1 MDPVTEA
8 ITGHKVPVGRA
19 LNDAMN
25 ALKDAAGGLFDTLS
39 DSLSWLID
47 GTSAALGAVPPLVF
61 CVIVAAVAFAIR
73 RSWKVALFAFLAL
86 LFILNQGYW
95 KDTIVTLTITFY
107 ATLASMLVGVPIGIA
122 AGHRPWLAKALRPFL
137 DLMQTLPTF
146 VYLIPMLSL
155 FGLGVVPGIIA
166 TVIFSIP
173 APIRMT
179 QLGVDSVPLPLQ
191 EAGEAFGATR
201 SQLLW
206 KVELPHAAPAIM
218 EGLTQTIMLSLSMS
232 VIATMVGSGGLG
244 VPVLR
249 SLNQVKPAMGFE
261 AGLAIV
267 LVAIL
272 LDRVFRRPSGVV
284 RSA

>member
-1 MDPVTEA
+1 MDPVTTA
-8 ITGHKVPVGRA
+8 ITSYKIPVGHQ
-19 LNDAMN
+19 LNAAMN
-25 ALKDAAGGLFDTLS
+25 ALKDGSGSFFDKVSDVLS
-39 DSLSWLID
+39 FLID
-47 GTSAALGAVPPLVF
+47 HTSDALGAVPPLLF
-61 CVIVAAVAFAIR
+61 CVILAAVAYAIR

-86 LFILNQGYW
+86 VFILNQGYW
-95 KDTIVTLTITFY
+95 KDTIVTLVITFY

-122 AGHRPWLAKALRPFL
+122 AGHRGWLAKGLRPLL

-179 QLGVDSVPLPLQ
+179 QLGISSVPLPLR
-191 EAGEAFGATR
+191 EAGEAFGAT
-201 SQLLW
+201 SGQLLR

-272 LDRVFRRPSGVV
+272 LDRMFRRPSTVI
-284 RSA
+284 RPA

>member
-1 MDPVTEA
+1 M
-8 ITGHKVPVGRA
+8 
-19 LNDAMN
+19 
-25 ALKDAAGGLFDTLS
+25 S
-39 DSLSWLID
+39 
-47 GTSAALGAVPPLVF
+47 
-61 CVIVAAVAFAIR
+61 
-73 RSWKVALFAFLAL
+73 LFAVLAL
-86 LFILNQGYW
+86 MFILNQGYW
-95 KDTIVTLTITFY
+95 KETVVTLTITFY
-107 ATLASMLVGVPIGIA
+107 ATFASMLVGVPIGIA
-122 AGHRPWLAKALRPFL
+122 AGHRPWLAKAMRPLL

-179 QLGVDSVPLPLQ
+179 QLGIASVPLPLR

-201 SQLLW
+201 SQLLA
-206 KVELPHAAPAIM
+206 KVELPHSAPAIM

-272 LDRVFRRPSGVV
+272 LDRVFRRPSGIV
-284 RSA
+284 RPA

>member
-1 MDPVTEA
+1 MDP
-8 ITGHKVPVGRA
+8 ITAFISTHKLPVGRE
-19 LNDAMN
+19 LNFGMN
-25 ALKDAAGGLFDTLS
+25 AVKDGSGALFDTVS
-39 DSLSWLID
+39 DVLGGLID
-47 GTSAALGAVPPLVF
+47 HTSAALGAVPPLLF
-61 CVIVAAVAFAIR
+61 CLVLAGVAYAIR
-73 RSWKVALFAFLAL
+73 RSGRVALFAFAAL

-95 KDTIVTLTITFY
+95 TETIVTLTITFY
-107 ATLASMLVGVPIGIA
+107 ATLASMAVGVPIGIA
-122 AGHRPWLAKALRPFL
+122 AGHREWLAKALRPVL

-166 TVIFSIP
+166 TVIFAIP

-179 QLGVDSVPLPLQ
+179 QLGISSVPTPLR
-191 EAGEAFGATR
+191 EAGEAFGATPG
-201 SQLLW
+201 QLLR
-206 KVELPHAAPAIM
+206 KVELPHAGAAIM

-272 LDRVFRRPSGVV
+272 LDRTFRKPSGTV
-284 RSA
+284 RPA

>member
-1 MDPVTEA
+1 MDVVTQA
-8 ITGHKVPVGRA
+8 ITDHKIPVGRE
-19 LNDAMN
+19 LNLAMN
-25 ALKDAAGGLFDTLS
+25 ALKDGAGSVFDLVSDGLGA
-39 DSLSWLID
+39 LID
-47 GTSAALGAVPPLVF
+47 RTAGAMTAVPPLVL
-61 CVIVAAVAFAIR
+61 CIVIAAIVFAIR
-73 RSWKVALFAFLAL
+73 RSWQVALFSFAAL
-86 LFILNQGYW
+86 VFILNQGYW
-95 KDTIVTLTITFY
+95 TETLVTLTITFY

-122 AGHRPWLAKALRPFL
+122 AGHRPWLGKALRPML

-155 FGLGVVPGIIA
+155 FGLGVVPGIVA

-179 QLGVDSVPLPLQ
+179 QLGIASVPGPLR
-191 EAGEAFGATR
+191 EAGEAFGATPG
-201 SQLLW
+201 QLLR
-206 KVELPHAAPAIM
+206 KVELPHAGPAIM

-267 LVAIL
+267 LVTIL
-272 LDRVFRRPSGVV
+272 LDRTFRRPATTG
-284 RSA
+284 RPA

>member
-1 MDPVTEA
+1 MDP
-8 ITGHKVPVGRA
+8 ITAYVSDHKIPVGHE
-19 LNDAMN
+19 LNAAMN
-25 ALKDAAGGLFDTLS
+25 ALKDGSGSLFDTVS
-39 DSLSWLID
+39 DVLGGLID
-47 GTSAALGAVPPLVF
+47 HTAAALEAVPPLLF
-61 CVIVAAVAFAIR
+61 CIALAALAYTIR
-73 RSWKVALFAFLAL
+73 RSWRVALFALLAL

-95 KDTIVTLTITFY
+95 ADTLVTLTITFY
-107 ATLASMLVGVPIGIA
+107 ATLASMLVGIPIGIA
-122 AGHRPWLAKALRPFL
+122 AGHRPWLAKALRPAL

-166 TVIFSIP
+166 TMIFAIP

-179 QLGVDSVPLPLQ
+179 QLGISSVPLPLR

-201 SQLLW
+201 GQLLR
-206 KVELPHAAPAIM
+206 KVELPHAGPAIM

-272 LDRVFRRPSGVV
+272 LDRTFRKPATSV
-284 RSA
+284 RAA

>member
-1 MDPVTEA
+1 MDPITAAVTA
-8 ITGHKVPVGRA
+8 YKIPVGRE
-19 LNDAMN
+19 LNAAMN
-25 ALKDAAGGLFDTLS
+25 ALKDGSGTFFDTVSDVLS
-39 DSLSWLID
+39 FLID
-47 GTSAALGAVPPLVF
+47 RTSEALSAVPPLLF
-61 CVIVAAVAFAIR
+61 CLLLAAVAYAIR

-95 KDTIVTLTITFY
+95 KDTIITLVITFY

-122 AGHRPWLAKALRPFL
+122 AGHRAWLAKGLRPLL

-179 QLGVDSVPLPLQ
+179 QLGISSVPLPLR

-201 SQLLW
+201 GQLLR

-272 LDRVFRRPSGVV
+272 LDRMFRRPQSVI
-284 RSA
+284 RPA